1 VQNIGGGNTMVFNNA
16 ARSLLKTAGPNVK
29 VAAHDWWIYIVVS
42 GCSGKVFYDPIP
54 SLFYRQHAQ
63 NLIGANASLRARL
76 DRIGKLFRGHL
87 KTWNDQHIVAMQ
99 PIIPSLSQD
108 SRAVF
113 DRFVSA
119 RRRRLIPRVFGI
131 LRSGIYRQTRL
142 GNLGLV
148 IAAILNRI

>member
-1 VQNIGGGNTMVFNNA
+1 
-16 ARSLLKTAGPNVK
+16 
-29 VAAHDWWIYIVVS
+29 
-42 GCSGKVFYDPIP
+42 VFYDPIP